1 MTEKKLTKEE
11 INLILKCLNEI
22 NIRDSKVLDLR
33 ERLYEIKRDM
43 YK

>member
-11 INLILKCLNEI
+11 INLILECLNEI